1 MFINPDS
8 GRLNRRFR
16 FQVVF
21 GLVVLIIVASV
32 FYWAGEVQVPETE
45 LESDMISTVE
55 ELEEVAEIPEVIS
68 TSETQATKKAQVGPL
83 VRIKHQVI
91 PVEVRRTHAELAAG
105 LSGWPNLPADEGMLF
120 IFPEFSK
127 PAFWMPDMN
136 FPIDM
141 VWIRDGEIVGI
152 TANVSNEFDQ
162 ANPDFYYPPE
172 PINYVLEVN
181 AGFMARSG
189 LTVGD
194 QLTFENI

>member
-1 MFINPDS
+1 
-8 GRLNRRFR
+8 
-16 FQVVF
+16 
-21 GLVVLIIVASV
+21 
-32 FYWAGEVQVPETE
+32 
-45 LESDMISTVE
+45 VE
-55 ELEEVAEIPEVIS
+55 EVEGVSETTEVIS
-68 TSETQATKKAQVGPL
+68 TSETQALENTPAGPL

-91 PVEVRRTHAELAAG
+91 PVEVRRTRAELAAG
-105 LSGWPNLPADEGMLF
+105 LSGRPSRPADEGMLC

-136 FPIDM
+136 FPIDV

-189 LTVGD
+189 LLVGD
-194 QLTFENI
+194 QVSFDNI